1 MNALIP
7 IITTRGLAAVFNAEN
22 TGFAAKITHIALGD
36 NGRTPSKGELGLT
49 NERMRIPIADGERI
63 DDHQIHVTAL
73 ADGST
78 EFWVREI
85 GFMLEDGTMLA
96 VWSDKD
102 NPLAYKSTSVPL
114 LLAFDLVLEAL
125 PAQSVTV
132 VSTGADLSLAA
143 YADKFISN
151 ATGTIN
157 TQRGVIKNA
166 HWNMNLSEK
175 LRLMEQ

>member
-1 MNALIP
+1 MSALIP
-7 IITTRGLAAVFNAEN
+7 IITTKGLAAVFNAEN
-22 TGFAAKITHIALGD
+22 TGVAAKITHIALGD
-36 NGRTPSKGELGLT
+36 NGRTPSKGELGLV
-49 NERMRIPIADGERI
+49 NERMRIPIADGERVN
-63 DDHQIHVTAL
+63 DHQIHVTAL

-102 NPLAYKSTSVPL
+102 SPLAYKSAQVPL

-132 VSTGADLSLAA
+132 VGTGADLSLAA
-143 YADKFISN
+143 FAEHQTALAAANISN
-151 ATGTIN
+151 MARHVELLFRVN
-157 TQRGVIKNA
+157 DMENA
-166 HWNMNLSEK
+166 S
-175 LRLMEQ
+175 

>member
-1 MNALIP
+1 MSALIP

-49 NERMRIPIADGERI
+49 NERMRIPIADGERVGE
-63 DDHQIHVTAL
+63 HQIHVTAL

-102 NPLAYKSTSVPL
+102 NPLAYKSAQVPL
-114 LLAFDLVLEAL
+114 FLAFDLVLEAL

-132 VSTGADLSLAA
+132 VGTGADLSLAA
-143 YADKFISN
+143 FAEHQAALATANVSN
-151 ATGTIN
+151 MARHVELLFRVN
-157 TQRGVIKNA
+157 DMENA
-166 HWNMNLSEK
+166 S
-175 LRLMEQ
+175 